1 MKFLSKYQKERI
13 QQNKYLYVEIVN
25 AAIDEWRKL
34 AKRYSITEEDKP
46 LITKCQK
53 IANEALVNCPELE
66 EYYFM
71 DYYDEAIC
79 EYVGRK
85 YVMRRDKQAQIDCG
99 FPPVIVD
106 KKPLYLFPWKE

>member
-1 MKFLSKYQKERI
+1 MNFLSRYKKECKSQKKYY
-13 QQNKYLYVEIVN
+13 YLELVN
-25 AAIDEWRKL
+25 AAIGEWQKL
-34 AKRYSITEEDKP
+34 AKRYLITDEDKP
-46 LITKCQK
+46 IIADCQK
-53 IANEALVNCPELE
+53 IANDALIDCPELE

-79 EYVGRK
+79 DYVGRK

-106 KKPLYLFPWKE
+106 KKPVYLFPWKE